1 MAIRLGR
8 ELQWDPRAERFV
20 NAADA
25 DKLLSRQQR
34 AGFEVA

>member
-1 MAIRLGR
+1 MRLNR

-20 NAADA
+20 NDAAA

-34 AGFEVA
+34 TGFEVA